1 MGRKRKSL
9 RDRALD
15 TMLHSRIVAA
25 EDDINRD
32 LTDAEVL
39 DQAEYQLETI
49 PYAGYEEWEEQANL
63 REVKAIIKIAK
74 KWGIKS
80 DSRYLAEI

>member
-15 TMLHSRIVAA
+15 TMLHSRIVAT

-39 DQAEYQLETI
+39 NQAEYQLETI
-49 PYAGYEEWEEQANL
+49 PHAGYEEWEEKEYL
-63 REVKAIIKIAK
+63 REIKAIIKIAGK
-74 KWGIKS
+74 RGIKS